1 MPSPHGRIGKLSS
14 KLSKKNDQPHR
25 APLIPLG
32 RLVNTHGVRGELRL
46 LPHSFPC
53 RTLRPGLTVFLQ
65 DADGQSQAYTL
76 ERARPRAPFVIVKF
90 AGVDSMDHAR
100 TLRELTLAV
109 EETGLPPLEA
119 GEFYYYRVR
128 GLAVRTTAGADVG
141 KIDHV
146 FFSGGHD
153 VWVVRRG
160 EKEYLIPVTDEIV
173 RAIDIPGGQAI
184 IEPLA
189 GLLE

>member
-1 MPSPHGRIGKLSS
+1 
-14 KLSKKNDQPHR
+14 
-25 APLIPLG
+25 
-32 RLVNTHGVRGELRL
+32 
-46 LPHSFPC
+46 
-53 RTLRPGLTVFLQ
+53 
-65 DADGQSQAYTL
+65 
-76 ERARPRAPFVIVKF
+76 
-90 AGVDSMDHAR
+90 MDHAR